1 MSVTLITNHGPIKL
15 EIYCDIVPKA
25 SENFLA
31 LAASGYYD
39 GTIFH
44 RSIRGFMLQ
53 GGDATGT
60 GKGGESVFGGYFD
73 DEYRSELKHDRR
85 GVLSMANNGPNTN
98 GSQFFLTYGAQPHLN
113 NMYTIFGQVIDG
125 FPTLDAIEKIPVGKK
140 NRPLSDIRIE
150 QVIIHANPLAGN
162 D

>member
-53 GGDATGT
+53 GGDPTGT
-60 GKGGESVFGGYFD
+60 GKGGESIFGGYFD
-73 DEYRSELKHDRR
+73 DEYRPELKHDRR
-85 GVLSMANNGPNTN
+85 GIVSMANNGPNTN
-98 GSQFFLTYGAQPHLN
+98 GSQFFITYGSQPHLN

-125 FPTLDAIEKIPVGKK
+125 FPALDAIEKIPVAKK

-150 QVIIHANPLAGN
+150 SVIIHANPLAGN
-162 D
+162 Q